1 MINSETCLETSM
13 FSTNFSPTFDSKNLP
28 AFRIEAACQ
37 AVEAHDRG

>member
-13 FSTNFSPTFDSKNLP
+13 FSTNDPTFDSKNLP

-37 AVEAHDRG
+37 AVEAHGRG